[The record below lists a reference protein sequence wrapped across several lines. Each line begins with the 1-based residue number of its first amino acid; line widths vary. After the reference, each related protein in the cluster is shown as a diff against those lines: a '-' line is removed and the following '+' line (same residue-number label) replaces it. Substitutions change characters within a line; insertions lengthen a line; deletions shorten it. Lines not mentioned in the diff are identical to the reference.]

1 VAEKATRRRF
11 TADYKLRVLREAD
24 ACQNPGDVGRLLRRE
39 GLYSSHLVAWRRQQ
53 KSGELQA
60 LAPRQRG
67 PRAKKNDPLV
77 RRNVELE
84 RENRRL
90 RRRLEQAETI
100 IDIQKKASALLGIP
114 LNHRASDEN
123 D

>member
-1 VAEKATRRRF
+1 M
-11 TADYKLRVLREAD
+11 LREAD
-24 ACQNPGDVGRLLRRE
+24 ACRNTGDVGRLLRRE
-39 GLYSSHLVAWRRQQ
+39 GLYSSHLAAWRRQRR
-53 KSGELQA
+53 SGELKA

-84 RENRRL
+84 RENRQL

-100 IDIQKKASALLGIP
+100 IDIQKKACALLGIP
-114 LNHRASDEN
+114 LNHSASDEN